1 MLSDG
6 SGSARQALLACMAAG
21 MDFAAI
27 TDHSF
32 GGASYQGKAWSDQW
46 VPNFTAIRGAEVQGA
61 DFEMLALGISR
72 DVEAQP
78 DPQQIAADIHAQGGT
93 ALLCHPY
100 GPPYMEIVA
109 NLEALGLDGIDRYT
123 GPIADY
129 VTERQLIGRQP
140 VVTSV
145 TDAHD
150 LSFVRPYRT
159 LVFAA
164 DRSEEGILSA
174 VREGYS
180 VALNTS
186 GLAGAPHL
194 VDVVLALIAEKDYLR
209 ARYEANVQARVE
221 DLARAWDQGGL

>member
-1 MLSDG
+1 
-6 SGSARQALLACMAAG
+6 
-21 MDFAAI
+21 
-27 TDHSF
+27 
-32 GGASYQGKAWSDQW
+32 SYQGKAWSDQW
-46 VPNFTAIRGAEVQGA
+46 VPNFTSIRGAEVQGA
-61 DFEMLALGISR
+61 DFEMLALGISH

-78 DPQQIAADIHAQGGT
+78 DPQQIGADIHAQGGT

-109 NLEALGLDGIDRYT
+109 NLEVLGLDGIDRYT
-123 GPIADY
+123 EPIADY
-129 VTERQLIGRQP
+129 VAERQLIGRQP

-145 TDAHD
+145 TDSHD

-221 DLARAWDQGGL
+221 DLARAWDQGGP